1 MARWFLLALTLS
13 IPVLLVNPV
22 HAGHEDLGCGACH
35 IAHMPSGGSAGSL
48 RGGLWNTRQ
57 TTGDLPVFT
66 LYSSPTFDALGTD
79 IRQPDGPS
87 KLCLGCHDGS
97 YSGFASVPGSRMTFG
112 ANDLARSHPISF
124 TYDSALAGR
133 VRNGRLRDPLVSPS
147 GLGGTIATD
156 LLDAEGKVQC
166 TSCHDVHASGKGT
179 KLLRYD
185 PNGSELCLV
194 CHNR

>member
-1 MARWFLLALTLS
+1 MARWLLLPPS
-13 IPVLLVNPV
+13 IPVLLVNPGY
-22 HAGHEDLGCGACH
+22 AGHEDLGCGTCH
-35 IAHMPSGGSAGSL
+35 IAHMPGGASDGSL
-48 RGGLWNTRQ
+48 RGGLWNTRR
-57 TTGDLPVFT
+57 TTGDPPVFT
-66 LYSSPTFDALGTD
+66 LYSSPTFDALDTD

-87 KLCLGCHDGS
+87 KFCLGCHDGS
-97 YSGFASVPGSRMTFG
+97 YSGFASDPSRRMTFG
-112 ANDLARSHPISF
+112 VNDLARSHPISF

-133 VRNGRLRDPLVSPS
+133 VRDGSLRDPVVAPS

-166 TSCHDVHASGKGT
+166 TSCHDVHSSGNGT

-185 PNGSELCLV
+185 PTSSELCLV